1 MADTGWLLFTNSIET
16 SRSGADG
23 DWSGA
28 SNILYDNSNHATS
41 FNFGKNDYSDWL
53 KVTEISGISIPIDST
68 IDGIELKLEDCRAEI
83 SNTFSESS
91 IQLVLNGSESGDDK
105 ASSTD
110 WSTSYID
117 KTYGGSSDV
126 WNTSFD
132 RDDII
137 SSTFGFQ
144 LSIYCDGSVASDKGV
159 DISCAKIK
167 IYYTAPATMAQMMNH
182 YKRLRA

>member
-1 MADTGWLLFTNSIET
+1 MTDTGWLLFTNSIEVT
-16 SRSGADG
+16 RNGADG
-23 DWSGA
+23 DWSNE
-28 SNILYDNSNHATS
+28 SNILYDNSNNVTS

-68 IDGIELKLEDCRAEI
+68 IDGIELKLEDCRADK

-91 IQLVLNGSESGDDK
+91 IQLVLGGSKSGDDK

-110 WSTSYID
+110 WSCHNID

-144 LSIYCDGSVASDKGV
+144 LSIYCDDSVDSDEGA

-167 IYYTAPATMAQMMNH
+167 IYYTAPAISFIPQIVMF
-182 YKRLRA
+182 